1 MNRQINLMF
10 EDSIPNVSH
19 QQKMVAQ
26 YMLKNFQRGINKNAR
41 IIGNEIGVSEATV
54 IRYIK
59 SLGFSTYSEF
69 RDYLIRSEKQMINQK
84 VSISN
89 VDGSENEREVL
100 AKMAN
105 RWKHVLDEVEDKIDV
120 GELMGTVMAIREST
134 TIYIYST
141 LFSKH
146 VADDFANIFL
156 LFGKHVQQVSDP
168 HYLKSL
174 VLVDEG
180 PKMLIVISKTGE
192 DPKVNPV
199 LRLCRQ
205 LQMPIVAITSNI
217 KSTLGINSDY
227 ILKTLNGNPDY
238 PLRDSGTTLL
248 SQMFVVHSIYHLY
261 SLRFFDE
268 GEALWNKVRG
278 SLIDLF

>member
-41 IIGNEIGVSEATV
+41 TIGNEIGVSEATV

-59 SLGFSTYSEF
+59 SLGFQTYSEF
-69 RDYLIRSEKQMINQK
+69 RDYLIRYEKQMINQK

-100 AKMAN
+100 AKMST
-105 RWKHVLDEVEDKIDV
+105 RWKHVMDEVEDKIDV
-120 GELMGTVMAIREST
+120 GELMGTVMAIRET
-134 TIYIYST
+134 KTIYIYST

-156 LFGKHVQQVSDP
+156 LFGKQVQHVTDP

-174 VLVDEG
+174 ILVNEE
-180 PKMLIVISKTGE
+180 PKMIIVISKTGE
-192 DPKVNPV
+192 DPKINPV
-199 LRLCRQ
+199 LRLARQ
-205 LQMPIVAITSNI
+205 MQMPIVAITSNT

-261 SLRFFDE
+261 SLSFFDE